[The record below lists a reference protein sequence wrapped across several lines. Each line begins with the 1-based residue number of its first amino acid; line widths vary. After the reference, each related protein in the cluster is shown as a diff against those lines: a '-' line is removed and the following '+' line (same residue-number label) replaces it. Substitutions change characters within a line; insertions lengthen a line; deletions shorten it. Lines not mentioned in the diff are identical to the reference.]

1 MNTMP
6 IDDELVT
13 DVLEE
18 LWAVVEH
25 LYIYGYKLLKST
37 SLGGEKNSYSFL

>member
-1 MNTMP
+1 MKNSCPVISSMNTMP

-18 LWAVVEH
+18 LWAVVGHE
-25 LYIYGYKLLKST
+25 
-37 SLGGEKNSYSFL
+37 SL